1 VRTSSQNWV
10 KSRGEAAADAGEA
23 VEEGGCS
30 GERRGA
36 ATAAL
41 PLMVMGASEQTD
53 EDDTAANA
61 ISEAAALG
69 TALGARL
76 GITLA
81 LTLALGTAPN
91 AMPGTAPIATPG
103 TAPIAAP
110 GTAPNA
116 TSAIAATASSAS

>member
-1 VRTSSQNWV
+1 MV
-10 KSRGEAAADAGEA
+10 KSRGDAAAEAGEA

-69 TALGARL
+69 ARL
-76 GITLA
+76 GIALA

-91 AMPGTAPIATPG
+91 AMPG